1 MARKATGQELIKRAH
16 EILKQAKS
24 GDEIRRCQAVLFPL
38 ELGISLKETAKFIG
52 RSLSWANK
60 ARNSFIK
67 NAGLVTGPGSGG
79 RRRNN
84 LSLKDEVELLE
95 PFIEKAK
102 SGGILV
108 VASIHEALEKR
119 LGRKVSRASAYNLLH
134 RHNWRKHAPDKRHVK
149 ADPEAQEEWKKN
161 CRKS

>member
-1 MARKATGQELIKRAH
+1 MARKATGQEIIGTAL
-16 EILKQAKS
+16 EILKQAKN

-38 ELGISLKETAKFIG
+38 ELGISLIETAKYIG
-52 RSLSWANK
+52 RSLSWTNQ
-60 ARNSFIK
+60 ARSSFIK
-67 NAGLVTGPGSGG
+67 NAGLVPGSGSGG
-79 RRRNN
+79 RRRSN
-84 LSLKDEVELLE
+84 LSLEEEVELLE

-102 SGGILV
+102 SGGLLV
-108 VASIHEALEKR
+108 VSSIHEALEKR

-134 RHNWRKHAPDKRHVK
+134 RHNWRKLAPDKRHVK